1 MKEYQQTATD
11 AFSGS
16 INSACYNNGGN
27 YDCHCN
33 HDSTYQVLQLGDA
46 FR

>member
-1 MKEYQQTATD
+1 MD

-33 HDSTYQVLQLGDA
+33 NDSTYQVLIFFHFDYLHT
-46 FR
+46 F